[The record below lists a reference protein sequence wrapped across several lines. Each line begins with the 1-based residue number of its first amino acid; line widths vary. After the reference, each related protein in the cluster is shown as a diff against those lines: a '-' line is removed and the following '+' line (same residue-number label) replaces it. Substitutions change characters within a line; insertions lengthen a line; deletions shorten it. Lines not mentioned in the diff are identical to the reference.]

1 MIVLEIDSGLGNQMF
16 KYAAARAL
24 TYKHNT
30 ELFLNVDVACM
41 EGYGIGQTFQL
52 HQFNISAG
60 YATRSIMRQF
70 DAEKPLRAYY
80 SMVRS
85 RLRDYKMVRIFTKIL
100 RRNGLNISKVAPVG
114 SRNQKK
120 IFHEVDEDWQYKP
133 EFLNLSDN
141 ILLKGYFPSYKYFD
155 HMREIILEEF
165 SLKDSLS
172 TKSQE
177 IETEIV
183 NSNSVSLHF
192 RRGDVVTN
200 SNYRSWYE
208 GVITDGYYNNAIKYF
223 SESVEKPHFFI
234 FSNEIEWVKQNFKI
248 PGNVTYVDHNKPEAG
263 YEDLYLMSKCKHN
276 VTTGCSSFSWW
287 AAYLNR
293 NPNKIVLRA
302 RRMNYHEHL
311 NHTADFYLPDWI
323 VIES

>member
-1 MIVLEIDSGLGNQMF
+1 MDSGLGNQMF

-24 TYKHNT
+24 AHKHNT
-30 ELFLNVDVACM
+30 DLYLNVDVACA

-52 HQFNISAG
+52 HKFNISAD
-60 YATRSIMRQF
+60 YATRSIMKQF
-70 DAEKPLRAYY
+70 DAEKTLRVYY
-80 SMVRS
+80 ALVRS
-85 RLRDYKMVRIFTKIL
+85 GLRDFKLARVFAKFL
-100 RRNGLNISKVAPVG
+100 RKNGLNISKIVPVG
-114 SRNQKK
+114 TKNQKK
-120 IFHEVDEDWQYKP
+120 IFHEVDEDWKYKS
-133 EFLNLSDN
+133 EFLNLPDN
-141 ILLKGYFPSYKYFD
+141 ILIKGYFPSYKYFD
-155 HMREIILEEF
+155 HIREIIVEEL
-165 SLKDSLS
+165 SLNNSLS
-172 TKSQE
+172 IKSQAV
-177 IETEIV
+177 ETQII

-200 SNYRSWYE
+200 QNYSSWYE
-208 GVITDGYYNNAIKYF
+208 GVISDNYYNNAIRYF
-223 SESVEKPHFFI
+223 CESVVNPHFFI

-248 PGNVTYVDHNKPEAG
+248 PGNVTYVDHNRPETG

-287 AAYLNR
+287 AAYLNTT
-293 NPNKIVLRA
+293 PNKIVLRA